1 MRERRGQATVFII
14 LGILIILAGYAIFI
28 SVQSSSGPSFEMPAV
43 TRQSAATGEAYNVKS
58 FIQTCVDITA
68 KEAVDAFGMYGGEEK
83 PSLLKPVLITGD
95 TRYLTTRS
103 KEPGSS
109 LRTQRSRKTY
119 YPLT

>member
-1 MRERRGQATVFII
+1 MDPESIHMRERRGQATVFII

-68 KEAVDAFGMYGGEEK
+68 KEAVDAFGMYGGEENHHF
-83 PSLLKPVLITGD
+83 
-95 TRYLTTRS
+95 
-103 KEPGSS
+103 SS
-109 LRTQRSRKTY
+109 QS
-119 YPLT
+119 